1 MINLEQAAKEYAE
14 RMADQCVNITIE
26 HLKEYACQDFKAG
39 VAFAEEWISVKD
51 ELPDYDQPI
60 LIKDIHGNYDLM
72 YFRRAGDEGVS
83 DFDEDVFINNCI
95 WSKLSEKLITH
106 WRPINRK

>member
-14 RMADQCVNITIE
+14 RMVDQCINVTIKN
-26 HLKEYACQDFKAG
+26 LKEYAYQDFKAG
-39 VAFAEEWISVKD
+39 VSFAEEWISIKD

-60 LIKDIHGNYDLM
+60 LTKDIHGNYDLM
-72 YFRRAGDEGVS
+72 YLKMAGDESVS
-83 DFDEDVFINNCI
+83 DPDEDIFINGCM
-95 WSKLSEKLITH
+95 WYKLSDNLITH